1 MLMGEFNHTLD
12 TKGRLIIPQKIRE
25 DLGESFVIS
34 KSLDHCLAIYP
45 MEEWQVFTGKLA
57 AMPQLSNP
65 NARKLNHFFIGG
77 AAVCEVDKQGR
88 ILIPANLR
96 NFAGLTKDVVLVGQT
111 NKVEV
116 WDKAAWEA
124 YNDYDDVEALAG
136 SLAEFGI

>member
-65 NARKLNHFFIGG
+65 NARKLNHFFYWRS
-77 AAVCEVDKQGR
+77 CH
-88 ILIPANLR
+88 L
-96 NFAGLTKDVVLVGQT
+96 
-111 NKVEV
+111 
-116 WDKAAWEA
+116 
-124 YNDYDDVEALAG
+124 
-136 SLAEFGI
+136 